1 MQICLW
7 IHWNTS
13 LRKWTSSNLESWC
26 IYEGKRTSIHLVT
39 NSEKL
44 LSSFSEDF
52 FYKELVY
59 ADLKFVPEGGT
70 EIELADLIINLE
82 DVILAIQLKERNE
95 RDRTQ
100 DKNVEEKW
108 LKKKCKK
115 AKEQIK
121 DTILFINNEKVS
133 FVNARGK
140 ETKINPNAE
149 IVPLVVFENV
159 SISEYEHL
167 LRSHTA
173 DGLSVNCMSIDDFQL
188 MCQELVS
195 PIEIIEY
202 VKWRKAFYE
211 KNGAINLLITE
222 TKKGFFLSKPQK
234 QETLVYQYL
243 YEQYGDDVL
252 AEENFYYELFRKYV
266 SVLYEHIEV
275 VSEPD
280 GCYEVIKFLAHLF
293 RDEIRCFVERVE
305 KALVIAKRKRFELVG
320 TLRNSQK
327 EYAMVFTA
335 TEQGEQIPS
344 EKLLS
349 GVFEKQKV
357 HTLLQIITYWIDDD
371 EYRID
376 FVLWQDN
383 RSI

>member
-1 MQICLW
+1 M
-7 IHWNTS
+7 
-13 LRKWTSSNLESWC
+13 
-26 IYEGKRTSIHLVT
+26 T

-95 RDRTQ
+95 KDRTQ

-121 DTILFINNEKVS
+121 DTILYINNEKVS

-140 ETKINPNAE
+140 ATKINPNAE

-202 VKWRKAFYE
+202 VKWRKEFYE

-234 QETLVYQYL
+234 QETLVHQY
-243 YEQYGDDVL
+243 
-252 AEENFYYELFRKYV
+252 
-266 SVLYEHIEV
+266 LYEHIEV

-280 GCYEVIKFLAHLF
+280 GCYEVVKFLAHLF

-349 GVFEKQKV
+349 VVFEKQIV

>member
-1 MQICLW
+1 M
-7 IHWNTS
+7 
-13 LRKWTSSNLESWC
+13 
-26 IYEGKRTSIHLVT
+26 T

-95 RDRTQ
+95 KDRTQ

-133 FVNARGK
+133 FANARGK

-167 LRSHTA
+167 LRSHTT
-173 DGLSVNCMSIDDFQL
+173 DGLSVNCMSINDFQL

-195 PIEIIEY
+195 PIEIIEL
-202 VKWRKAFYE
+202 KLR
-211 KNGAINLLITE
+211 
-222 TKKGFFLSKPQK
+222 
-234 QETLVYQYL
+234 TLKC
-243 YEQYGDDVL
+243 
-252 AEENFYYELFRKYV
+252 A
-266 SVLYEHIEV
+266 
-275 VSEPD
+275 
-280 GCYEVIKFLAHLF
+280 
-293 RDEIRCFVERVE
+293 
-305 KALVIAKRKRFELVG
+305 
-320 TLRNSQK
+320 
-327 EYAMVFTA
+327 YA
-335 TEQGEQIPS
+335 P
-344 EKLLS
+344 
-349 GVFEKQKV
+349 
-357 HTLLQIITYWIDDD
+357 
-371 EYRID
+371 
-376 FVLWQDN
+376 
-383 RSI
+383 

>member
-1 MQICLW
+1 M
-7 IHWNTS
+7 
-13 LRKWTSSNLESWC
+13 
-26 IYEGKRTSIHLVT
+26 T

-44 LSSFSEDF
+44 LSSFSENF

-95 RDRTQ
+95 KDRTQ

-108 LKKKCKK
+108 LTKKCKK
-115 AKEQIK
+115 AKEQIR
-121 DTILFINNEKVS
+121 DTISYINNEKVS
-133 FVNARGK
+133 FINARGK

-149 IVPLVVFENV
+149 VVPLVVFENV

-167 LRSHTA
+167 LRSHTPE
-173 DGLSVNCMSIDDFQL
+173 GLTVNCMSIDDFQF

-202 VKWRKAFYE
+202 IKWRKEFYE
-211 KNGAINLLITE
+211 KNGEINLLITE
-222 TKKGFFLSKPQK
+222 TKNGFFLSKPQK
-234 QETLVYQYL
+234 RETLVHQYL
-243 YEQYGDDVL
+243 YEQYGDEVL
-252 AEENFYYELFRKYV
+252 SEDDFYYELFRQYV
-266 SVLYEHIEV
+266 LVLCEHIEV

-280 GCYEVIKFLAHLF
+280 GCYEVVKFLAHLF
-293 RDEIRCFVERVE
+293 RDEIKCFVERVE

-320 TLRNSQK
+320 TLRNSKK

-335 TEQGEQIPS
+335 TEQGEKIPC
-344 EKLLS
+344 EKLLRV
-349 GVFEKQKV
+349 VFEKQNV
-357 HTLLQIITYWIDDD
+357 HTLLQIITYWIDNY

-383 RSI
+383 SSI

>member
-1 MQICLW
+1 M
-7 IHWNTS
+7 
-13 LRKWTSSNLESWC
+13 
-26 IYEGKRTSIHLVT
+26 T

-95 RDRTQ
+95 KDRTQ

-121 DTILFINNEKVS
+121 DTISYINNEKVS
-133 FVNARGK
+133 FVNVRGK

-149 IVPLVVFENV
+149 VVPLVVFENV

-173 DGLSVNCMSIDDFQL
+173 DGLTVNCMSMDDFQF

-202 VKWRKAFYE
+202 VKWRKEFYE

-222 TKKGFFLSKPQK
+222 TEKGFFLSKPQK
-234 QETLVYQYL
+234 QETLVHQYL
-243 YEQYGDDVL
+243 YEQYGDAVL
-252 AEENFYYELFRKYV
+252 AEDNFYYELFRQYV

-275 VSEPD
+275 VSEPA
-280 GCYEVIKFLAHLF
+280 GCYEVVKFLAHLF
-293 RDEIRCFVERVE
+293 RDEIRCFVERVK
-305 KALVIAKRKRFELVG
+305 KALGIAKKKRFELVG

-327 EYAMVFTA
+327 EYAMIFTA

-344 EKLLS
+344 EKLLPV
-349 GVFEKQKV
+349 VFEKQKV
-357 HTLLQIITYWIDDD
+357 RTLLQIITYWIDDD

>member
-1 MQICLW
+1 M
-7 IHWNTS
+7 
-13 LRKWTSSNLESWC
+13 
-26 IYEGKRTSIHLVT
+26 T

-44 LSSFSEDF
+44 LSSFSENF

-95 RDRTQ
+95 KDRTQ

-133 FVNARGK
+133 FANARGK

-167 LRSHTA
+167 LRSHTT
-173 DGLSVNCMSIDDFQL
+173 DGLSVNCMSIDDFQF

-202 VKWRKAFYE
+202 VKWRKVFYE
-211 KNGAINLLITE
+211 TNGAINLLITE
-222 TKKGFFLSKPQK
+222 TKKGFFLSRPQE
-234 QETLVYQYL
+234 QETLVDQYL

-252 AEENFYYELFRKYV
+252 AEDKFYYELFRQYV

-275 VSEPD
+275 VSESD
-280 GCYEVIKFLAHLF
+280 GCYEVVKFLAHLF
-293 RDEIRCFVERVE
+293 RNEIRCFVERVE

-320 TLRNSQK
+320 TLRNSKK

-349 GVFEKQKV
+349 VVFEKQKV
-357 HTLLQIITYWIDDD
+357 HTLLQVITYWIDDD

-376 FVLWQDN
+376 FVLWQND
-383 RSI
+383 SSL

>member
-1 MQICLW
+1 M
-7 IHWNTS
+7 
-13 LRKWTSSNLESWC
+13 
-26 IYEGKRTSIHLVT
+26 T

-95 RDRTQ
+95 KDRTQ

-121 DTILFINNEKVS
+121 DTILYINNEKVS

-173 DGLSVNCMSIDDFQL
+173 DGLSVNCMSIDDFQF

-202 VKWRKAFYE
+202 VKWRKEFYE

-234 QETLVYQYL
+234 QETLVHQYL
-243 YEQYGDDVL
+243 YEQYEDDVL
-252 AEENFYYELFRKYV
+252 AEDNFYYELFRQYV

-280 GCYEVIKFLAHLF
+280 GCYEVVKFLAHLF

-305 KALVIAKRKRFELVG
+305 KALVIARRKRFELVG
-320 TLRNSQK
+320 TLRNIKK

-349 GVFEKQKV
+349 VVFEKQIV

-376 FVLWQDN
+376 FVLWQDKDAN
-383 RSI
+383 IYASEYKLYLPDKTLLQQTLKEWVEEEEE

>member
-1 MQICLW
+1 M
-7 IHWNTS
+7 
-13 LRKWTSSNLESWC
+13 
-26 IYEGKRTSIHLVT
+26 T

-52 FYKELVY
+52 VYKELVY

-234 QETLVYQYL
+234 QETLVHQYL

-252 AEENFYYELFRKYV
+252 AEDNFYYELFRQYV

-280 GCYEVIKFLAHLF
+280 GCYEVVKFLAHLF